1 MQSLYSPVVFNLSR
15 ITEKHPHRQVVFC
28 YADKTFITSI
38 NKRFV
43 EYRTV

>member
-1 MQSLYSPVVFNLSR
+1 MQSFYSPVIVDVGG
-15 ITEKHPHRQVVFC
+15 ITEKHPHKQVVFC
-28 YADKTFITSI
+28 YADKTLITSI